1 MDPELWGPPIW
12 SLLFSIS
19 FRAKAEDISDISEI
33 LKLLEKLV
41 PCPSCRAHYVVN
53 KKKVG
58 PTITT
63 HKFDKYKK
71 MVVEHEK

>member
-53 KKKVG
+53 KK
-58 PTITT
+58 
-63 HKFDKYKK
+63 
-71 MVVEHEK
+71 